1 MLSRMQRW
9 IAAALLAAALPAA
22 ALPAAGCYRS
32 SPPPTPEPP
41 RPVAQ
46 EPQSTHAGFRAWR
59 PTAPD
64 ERSTIADAIEKLG
77 QFADD
82 MCACTDKTCADT
94 VTQDMTRWS
103 AEMAKDRDELKPTPE
118 EMEQATRAAERL
130 SKCMMTAMSAGSSP
144 SMPTP

>member
-9 IAAALLAAALPAA
+9 IAAALLAAAL
-22 ALPAAGCYRS
+22 AAGCYRS
-32 SPPPTPEPP
+32 SPPPAPEPP

-59 PTAPD
+59 PAAPD

-82 MCACTDKTCADT
+82 MCACTDKTCVDT
-94 VTQDMTRWS
+94 VTQELTRWS
-103 AEMAKDRDELKPTPE
+103 AEMSKTAPNPNPSPE
-118 EMEQATRAAERL
+118 EMELATRAAERL
-130 SKCMMTAMSAGSSP
+130 GKCMTTAMSAGSSP
-144 SMPTP
+144 AMPTP